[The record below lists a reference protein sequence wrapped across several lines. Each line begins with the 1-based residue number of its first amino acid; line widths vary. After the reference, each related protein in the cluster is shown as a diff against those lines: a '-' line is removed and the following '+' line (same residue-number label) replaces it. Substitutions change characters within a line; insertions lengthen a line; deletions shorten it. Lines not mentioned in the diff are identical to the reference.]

1 MADNEFF
8 IGSSAPMIERRG
20 ISAGSRVDKT
30 IQGAPN
36 PSFGTASNPI
46 ADVFFATKLGLLQK
60 CIGVQWLGKKLVF
73 VEGGGDF
80 TSIPLVLIGVSAGSG
95 LITTSAG
102 VGQDLKTNPSFT
114 ETLKDSLGFGD
125 TPITTDVAV
134 GTQAGGG
141 AIVGIHGKVKGEDVY
156 VIGGRRVEAAA
167 SNSFGSITT
176 TEIAFIASSRDG
188 KNWTAGSCPTLPV
201 ITGTQVIDP
210 FAGTFLNHISYGAV
224 TALGFDPK
232 TETFYC
238 TVAYTQ
244 TLDDGGNWQLAFC
257 SSSDGSTFSGG
268 FEVVFSISG
277 TQQGGPTFPLPPW
290 PDTTRVN
297 DYTIP
302 YQNQGQGI
310 VNISNTWK
318 YASVNAPGQFM
329 KIDDNTTLRMGGSNV
344 FGITPLEGI
353 NSPVDG
359 SGLVSATTDGAG
371 IVAVVQYNPTSAE
384 AYLSTD
390 SGNSFTPFATEF
402 TESVD
407 ATNSSLGTLSFS

>member
-1 MADNEFF
+1 
-8 IGSSAPMIERRG
+8 
-20 ISAGSRVDKT
+20 
-30 IQGAPN
+30 
-36 PSFGTASNPI
+36 
-46 ADVFFATKLGLLQK
+46 
-60 CIGVQWLGKKLVF
+60 
-73 VEGGGDF
+73 
-80 TSIPLVLIGVSAGSG
+80 
-95 LITTSAG
+95 
-102 VGQDLKTNPSFT
+102 
-114 ETLKDSLGFGD
+114 
-125 TPITTDVAV
+125 
-134 GTQAGGG
+134 
-141 AIVGIHGKVKGEDVY
+141 
-156 VIGGRRVEAAA
+156 
-167 SNSFGSITT
+167 
-176 TEIAFIASSRDG
+176 
-188 KNWTAGSCPTLPV
+188 
-201 ITGTQVIDP
+201 
-210 FAGTFLNHISYGAV
+210 
-224 TALGFDPK
+224 
-232 TETFYC
+232 
-238 TVAYTQ
+238 
-244 TLDDGGNWQLAFC
+244 
-257 SSSDGSTFSGG
+257 
-268 FEVVFSISG
+268 
-277 TQQGGPTFPLPPW
+277 
-290 PDTTRVN
+290 VN